1 MRRLI
6 FKGAFLE
13 TRAKEKKSR
22 FLAPPPPSPVH
33 HPTKTTRTLYLP
45 PNMAE
50 QSIKSLFSSAERQR
64 KDIEA
69 SWDSNTATYQQN
81 LAAAIST
88 YEDCL
93 KLADRLSLFSPNET
107 LEDLTSGDLQYVYIA
122 LFRHCANFPEVSAH
136 QLPPRRPHPP
146 PLLQRPQIHPS
157 KSPRSIRALPKP
169 TRPLRD
175 PLHCRQEAVQRLH
188 RIPHHLLNNLNDG
201 PQCAARGKDCKFQA
215 GKGVKEEAG
224 GMSILLGRGLG
235 ALLIEDSSWRKIRH
249 TCRMTMM
256 RFVSYILPILPF
268 AHTIPSN
275 LSSL

>member
-1 MRRLI
+1 LRR
-6 FKGAFLE
+6 E
-13 TRAKEKKSR
+13 PKKRNRVSSR
-22 FLAPPPPSPVH
+22 LPHHHHFTIPP
-33 HPTKTTRTLYLP
+33 TTTRTLYLP

-50 QSIKSLFSSAERQR
+50 RSIKSLFSSAERQR

-107 LEDLTSGDLQYVYIA
+107 LEDLTSGDLQYVSIA
-122 LFRHCANFPEVSAH
+122 LFQHRANFPEVPAH

-157 KSPRSIRALPKP
+157 KSPRSIRALHKP

-188 RIPHHLLNNLNDG
+188 RIPHHLLYNLKYG
-201 PQCAARGKDCKFQA
+201 PQCAARGEDCKFQA
-215 GKGVKEEAG
+215 RKGVEEEAG
-224 GMSILLGRGLG
+224 GMSILLRRGLG
-235 ALLIEDSSWRKIRH
+235 ALLMGDSSWHRIQR
-249 TCRMTMM
+249 TCKMTMM
-256 RFVSYILPILPF
+256 LFASYSLPILLS

-275 LSSL
+275 PSNL